1 MCFVQLLQY
10 KDCLSN
16 LNINIPSKLC
26 LFRLSAVPLI
36 LLFCLFVDVCFHM
49 VDIDH
54 RLYGGIQ
61 NRLWVGVLHF
71 KF

>member
-1 MCFVQLLQY
+1 MC
-10 KDCLSN
+10 C
-16 LNINIPSKLC
+16 
-26 LFRLSAVPLI
+26 ALI
-36 LLFCLFVDVCFHM
+36 LLFCLFVDVCFDNM

-61 NRLWVGVLHF
+61 NRLWVGVLNF